1 MLTSSEKNRM
11 MQAYMLLYEV
21 ENYVRSTIEQAMK
34 AAYGTR
40 WFTKAPKL
48 YNIPS
53 PPKSFLELTFSQYE
67 VYYLRR
73 YPIFNLTSSLSH
85 HFCMLYPLRNKVAH
99 HHCLS
104 LYEFQQLKRSS
115 YYVLRELN

>member
-1 MLTSSEKNRM
+1 M

-21 ENYVRSTIEQAMK
+21 ENYVRSTIEQAMR

-48 YNIPS
+48 YNMPY

-73 YPIFNLTSSLSH
+73 YPVFNFTSQLSH
-85 HFCMLYPLRNKVAH
+85 HLGMLYPLRNKVAH
-99 HHCLS
+99 HRYLT
-104 LYEFQQLKRSS
+104 LYEFHQLKKSS
-115 YYVLRELN
+115 YYVLRELV